1 MASLGPEPGSGG
13 GGGGGPRVPASG
25 WGPAPSGVLSS
36 GEDVAPAA
44 PEGQGSC
51 RRRNVLT
58 ERERRKRIS
67 ASCERLRSLLPHFDG
82 RREDMASV
90 LEMAVHFLRLSRAL
104 VPGEEP
110 QVATPAVWAPTARTH
125 CPPRLLPAA
134 RCPLRS
140 ELAELAGPSSVG
152 RGSQAAT
159 ERPAVGPGET
169 EAGGSA
175 RRQAVLD
182 DGVSVCGRGTPT
194 GACSLEA
201 WLGLAQTGR
210 WWWCYRGRR
219 ASQRVTWRQ
228 DPPSCAAVR
237 EDEREVPDRRTAPL
251 ELPGLAPVASD
262 PSVSKAR
269 DAQDPPVLLPRWPVL
284 SQRPVSPLVSLEAQ
298 GWPGRAVP
306 LGWGPASPEGPE
318 DADGAA
324 MPAPDGRPASGS
336 PVEDS
341 SPFLLTASPDWW
353 LGGGLWKA
361 LDPAGPRWP
370 VADVQGPPEGRGSP
384 LDRAEPA
391 FLAEPEPG
399 LQLLQDSLLA
409 QWGSDLGCSGLALRE
424 EADGSFPDVF
434 TCCL

>member
-110 QVATPAVWAPTARTH
+110 QVLLAP
-125 CPPRLLPAA
+125 PKD
-134 RCPLRS
+134 
-140 ELAELAGPSSVG
+140 
-152 RGSQAAT
+152 
-159 ERPAVGPGET
+159 VGPKRPRSGRQS
-169 EAGGSA
+169 ALGSPRPVGAPGA
-175 RRQAVLD
+175 R
-182 DGVSVCGRGTPT
+182 P
-194 GACSLEA
+194 CSMMA
-201 WLGLAQTGR
+201 
-210 WWWCYRGRR
+210 
-219 ASQRVTWRQ
+219 RQ

-237 EDEREVPDRRTAPL
+237 EDEREVPDRRTAPP

-353 LGGGLWKA
+353 LG
-361 LDPAGPRWP
+361 
-370 VADVQGPPEGRGSP
+370 PPEGRGSP